1 MAFLLIFL
9 TQCLAFLRKKKS
21 FIELKK
27 KLLEIL
33 CKKKKKHTFSCLK
46 QNTALRFSF
55 ATKSCSI
62 YLIN

>member
-1 MAFLLIFL
+1 MVFLLIFL
-9 TQCLAFLRKKKS
+9 TQCLAFLRKEKVYTA
-21 FIELKK
+21 KK
-27 KLLEIL
+27 KLIRNTV
-33 CKKKKKHTFSCLK
+33 KKKKHKFSCLK